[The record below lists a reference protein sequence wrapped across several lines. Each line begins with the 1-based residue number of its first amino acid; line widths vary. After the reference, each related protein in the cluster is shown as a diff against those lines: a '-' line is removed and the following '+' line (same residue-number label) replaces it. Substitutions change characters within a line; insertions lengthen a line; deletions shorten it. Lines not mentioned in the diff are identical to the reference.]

1 MRDPNK
7 SMVRNV
13 KVIKVIEVVSV
24 IGNGTKESMTRY
36 LNNYYS
42 LNGQLLA
49 SHDTLED
56 AEKEDQFF
64 LSCCLVFKGR
74 KDDSN
79 ERTN

>member
-7 SMVRNV
+7 SMIRNV

-56 AEKEDQFF
+56 AEKED
-64 LSCCLVFKGR
+64 
-74 KDDSN
+74 
-79 ERTN
+79 

>member
-1 MRDPNK
+1 MRNFSE

-24 IGNGTKESMTRY
+24 IGNGTEESMTRY
-36 LNNYYS
+36 LNEYYS

-56 AEKEDQFF
+56 AEKE
-64 LSCCLVFKGR
+64 
-74 KDDSN
+74 N
-79 ERTN
+79 

>member
-1 MRDPNK
+1 MRNFSE

-13 KVIKVIEVVSV
+13 KVIKAIEVVSV

-36 LNNYYS
+36 LNEYYS

-56 AEKEDQFF
+56 AEKED
-64 LSCCLVFKGR
+64 
-74 KDDSN
+74 
-79 ERTN
+79 

>member
-1 MRDPNK
+1 MRDLNK
-7 SMVRNV
+7 SMVKNV

-56 AEKEDQFF
+56 AEEKED
-64 LSCCLVFKGR
+64 
-74 KDDSN
+74 
-79 ERTN
+79 

>member
-64 LSCCLVFKGR
+64 LSCRLVFKER

-79 ERTN
+79 E

>member
-1 MRDPNK
+1 MRDLNK
-7 SMVRNV
+7 SMVKNV

-56 AEKEDQFF
+56 AEEKEDQFF
-64 LSCCLVFKGR
+64 LSCRLVFKER

-79 ERTN
+79 E